1 MKLVNLT
8 IKLNKLN
15 IMMQNIKKNKV
26 ELLKREE
33 KAQILEEEDFKF
45 LIRLLEKVVG

>member
-15 IMMQNIKKNKV
+15 MLQNAKKKNNKV
-26 ELLKREE
+26 KTLQRGEGPEIRKRG
-33 KAQILEEEDFKF
+33 L
-45 LIRLLEKVVG
+45 